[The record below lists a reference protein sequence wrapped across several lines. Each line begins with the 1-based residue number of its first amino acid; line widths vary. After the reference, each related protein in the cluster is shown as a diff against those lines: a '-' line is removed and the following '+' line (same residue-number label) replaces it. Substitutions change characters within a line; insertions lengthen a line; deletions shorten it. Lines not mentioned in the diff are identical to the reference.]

1 MYYLYRVSN
10 LAVWLQQINKLYLL
24 NGHLWLYH
32 MPVHA
37 RFCWYLDFE
46 NLTSILS
53 WTRNLLTLTQTE
65 TERTTSLEQM
75 SAGDPFTE
83 RMKWKELM
91 W

>member
-1 MYYLYRVSN
+1 
-10 LAVWLQQINKLYLL
+10 
-24 NGHLWLYH
+24 

-46 NLTSILS
+46 HLTSILS

-75 SAGDPFTE
+75 AAGDSFTE
-83 RMKWKELM
+83 RMKWKELLSHTNLQLPCYTNRKR
-91 W
+91 